1 MNPILIQIGNLKIY
15 WYSIM
20 ILLGVIIGCYI
31 VIKESKK
38 YNISK
43 EKMSDILF
51 YTIIFGIIGARLYYV
66 IFDLNYYLNNPVD
79 IIKVWEGGLAIHGG
93 IIAGIL
99 YLIYYTKK
107 NNIKLLLMTD
117 ICIPGLLIGQAL
129 GRWGNFFNKEA
140 HGPMVSLEYLKQ
152 LHLPKFIINGMNIN
166 GIYYIPTFFYESIW
180 CIIGLI
186 IILLFR
192 RINKIKLGQITGFYL
207 IWYGI
212 GRYVIESYRTD
223 SLMINTLKQA
233 QIISIIM
240 ILIGIILLIISI
252 KQEKYNKN

>member
-1 MNPILIQIGNLKIY
+1 MNPILIQIRNLKIY

-66 IFDLNYYLNNPVD
+66 IFNLDYYLNNPVD

-192 RINKIKLGQITGFYL
+192 RIKKIKLGQITGFYL